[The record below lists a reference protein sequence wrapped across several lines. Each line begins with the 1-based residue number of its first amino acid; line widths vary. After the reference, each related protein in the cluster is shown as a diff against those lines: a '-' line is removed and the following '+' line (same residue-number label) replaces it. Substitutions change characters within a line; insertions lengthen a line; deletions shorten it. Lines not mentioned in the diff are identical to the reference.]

1 MKNANLFKVTCP
13 HDCPDACSMEVEIDK
28 ITKKVMKVS
37 GEKSH
42 PVTKGFLCNKVNNYI
57 DLIYNKDRVLYP
69 KIRVNS
75 KQEKQAKWK
84 KISWEDAID
93 IISRKLDH
101 TLKEYG
107 PNSILPYSYSGTLG
121 LVGFLGLGEA
131 FFNKL
136 GAIKL
141 LRTICT
147 AAGEE
152 AEALTDGR
160 IGNAD
165 IENIPKMD
173 LILLWGTNTF
183 STNVHMVPFLE
194 EARRNGAKIICIDPR
209 VTRTSKF
216 SDIHI
221 QPKPGTDSALALC
234 ISKYMFDNNLV
245 DVNFLKKKYYR
256 MGKVFK

>member
-1 MKNANLFKVTCP
+1 MKNTNLFKATCP
-13 HDCPDACSMEVEIDK
+13 HDCPDACSMEVEIDEV
-28 ITKKVMKVS
+28 TKKVMKVS

-84 KISWEDAID
+84 RISWEDAID

-152 AEALTDGR
+152 ADGEP
-160 IGNAD
+160 NA
-165 IENIPKMD
+165 
-173 LILLWGTNTF
+173 T
-183 STNVHMVPFLE
+183 
-194 EARRNGAKIICIDPR
+194 ARVERQHAR
-209 VTRTSKF
+209 VEVTASCLDEIRQ
-216 SDIHI
+216 HAVGG
-221 QPKPGTDSALALC
+221 QELA
-234 ISKYMFDNNLV
+234 
-245 DVNFLKKKYYR
+245 R
-256 MGKVFK
+256 PAHAGQ